1 MLLVLTQ
8 LVAGHGLAGSARG
21 MMAGCAHSRTH
32 PTPRLS
38 SVEEPAMEAGLGDA
52 IALTHGEVIK
62 NSVSLRR
69 KSRRRCA
76 RSGRSVQLQ
85 QVILNLIINAIEA
98 ISGLGE
104 RPRELL
110 IGTAKAKSDSVIV
123 AVQDSNPG
131 LAPATLDRILDAFY
145 TTKPGGPGIGRSIC
159 LPSLKRMGGRLWA
172 TTIVPQ
178 GAIFNFTLPA
188 HQIVH
193 RDLVLAPS
201 GR

>member
-1 MLLVLTQ
+1 
-8 LVAGHGLAGSARG
+8 
-21 MMAGCAHSRTH
+21 
-32 PTPRLS
+32 
-38 SVEEPAMEAGLGDA
+38 MEAGLGDA